1 MDLTLPS
8 QQPNGTQEID
18 GQLDNAFAILMRKQ
32 KEEREGIV
40 VEDDEEEI
48 VNNDDNVQYEID
60 ESIED
65 DDEEDEEERLY
76 ECVFQALTVWRDI
89 QATDIANR
97 QGTRKNPQGI
107 IKNALLRKLA
117 GSRPTTIDEMNEF
130 REAEVADLA
139 NKNMLNK
146 FAYALVSKIE
156 QAVFHFHNNEEN
168 PYTQTQR
175 QQETQGNNL
184 NSGGDPYEFRA
195 TPASNTNGPRPASQ
209 MMTMM
214 QQRPNNLQ
222 YSGGDPKRQR
232 LMLDNNTESPQ
243 WLEPNR
249 GRGGGVNE

>member
-1 MDLTLPS
+1 
-8 QQPNGTQEID
+8 
-18 GQLDNAFAILMRKQ
+18 
-32 KEEREGIV
+32 
-40 VEDDEEEI
+40 
-48 VNNDDNVQYEID
+48 
-60 ESIED
+60 
-65 DDEEDEEERLY
+65 
-76 ECVFQALTVWRDI
+76 
-89 QATDIANR
+89 
-97 QGTRKNPQGI
+97 
-107 IKNALLRKLA
+107 
-117 GSRPTTIDEMNEF
+117 MNEF

-146 FAYALVSKIE
+146 FAYDLVSKIE

-184 NSGGDPYEFRA
+184 NSGDPYEFKA
-195 TPASNTNGPRPASQ
+195 TPASNTNGLRPASQ

-214 QQRPNNLQ
+214 QQQPNNLQ

-249 GRGGGVNE
+249 GKRGGVNE